1 MGMLV
6 FVGDLHGN
14 FAAIERLRPF
24 LGPED
29 IVVQVGDFGF
39 YAKPVVRAGDF
50 IFPDTSLLYWKT
62 TPFKVYAIDG
72 NHEDF
77 RMVNPDGE
85 VTEVRPNLYYVPRG
99 TVLELAG
106 KTLAFLGGG
115 ASIDKAWRTKGVDW
129 FPEEVI
135 TPAQV
140 ARLQE
145 NMATAGVVDY
155 LVTHTPGKTFIKNW
169 FPPLNLQ
176 EWELPDN
183 WTDPSAEQVDEVLR
197 TTKFVH
203 HICGHM
209 HRGVYD
215 GRTRCLNIDEV
226 YTVQE

>member
-1 MGMLV
+1 MLV

-39 YAKPVVRAGDF
+39 YPRTLG
-50 IFPDTSLLYWKT
+50 YWQE

-77 RMVNPDGE
+77 RMVNPDGV

-106 KTLAFLGGG
+106 KKLAFLGGG
-115 ASIDKAWRTKGVDW
+115 ASIDKAWRTAGVDW

-135 TPAQV
+135 TPSQV
-140 ARLQE
+140 NRLQE
-145 NMATAGVVDY
+145 NMVDAGVVDY

-176 EWELPDN
+176 EWNLPAN
-183 WTDPSAEQVDEVLR
+183 WVDVSANALDEVLR

-215 GRTRCLNIDEV
+215 GRTRCLNINEV
-226 YTVQE
+226 YTIQE